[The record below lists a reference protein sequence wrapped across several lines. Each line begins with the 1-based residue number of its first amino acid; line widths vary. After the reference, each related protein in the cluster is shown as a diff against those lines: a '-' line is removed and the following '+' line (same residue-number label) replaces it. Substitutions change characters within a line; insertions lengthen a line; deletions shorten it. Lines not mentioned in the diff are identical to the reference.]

1 MQKYQSTGAYILAIL
16 LIALFAATFMG
27 EKPQTVKNISYSQ
40 MVEQIKQDKI
50 SSVSISGDKASA
62 MLKVP
67 DGETKKLT
75 TVLPLNG
82 STFVPL
88 LESKDID
95 VNVKNEAGN
104 GMLSSMIGP
113 VIFGI
118 VLLLIFFMIFKGIQ
132 AGGSQAMSFGKSK
145 AKFWSYCRIK

>member
-40 MVEQIKQDKI
+40 MVEQIKQDKV
-50 SSVSISGDKASA
+50 SSVSIAGDKASA
-62 MLKVP
+62 LLKVP

-88 LESKDID
+88 SL
-95 VNVKNEAGN
+95 
-104 GMLSSMIGP
+104 
-113 VIFGI
+113 
-118 VLLLIFFMIFKGIQ
+118 
-132 AGGSQAMSFGKSK
+132 
-145 AKFWSYCRIK
+145 